1 MNEKMDPRA
10 SAASSTSQGE
20 GKYVLEDVFWVPVSN
35 CSDRHSDSAVPSQ
48 HRSDTRDASEVSN
61 PVETELDAAWKFR

>member
-1 MNEKMDPRA
+1 MNEKMNPRPA
-10 SAASSTSQGE
+10 AASPTSQGE
-20 GKYVLEDVFWVPVSN
+20 RKYVLEDVFWVPVSN